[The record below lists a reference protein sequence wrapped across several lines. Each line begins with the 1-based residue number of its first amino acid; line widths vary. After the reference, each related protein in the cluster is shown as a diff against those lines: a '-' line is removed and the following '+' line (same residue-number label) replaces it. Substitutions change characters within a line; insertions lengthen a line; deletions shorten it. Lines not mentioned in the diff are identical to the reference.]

1 VTAPSDPTKRNLP
14 SLPPSADVSRRRFL
28 ALGGSGIAAAI
39 LAACGSSSSSSTD
52 TTAAAAPESVAA
64 DTTPAESTP
73 ADTTPADTTSTETT
87 AAATDTTAAV
97 ATETTPAAAGG
108 LTGGGGGD
116 GTIKIGYVTPTT
128 GPLAPFAGADAFILA
143 GVAAWAKDGVM
154 IGGKSYKIEVL
165 VEDSESKPE
174 TAAAK
179 AGKLINEDGVDLM
192 LVASTP
198 ETTNPVADQAEAAGV
213 PCISTVAPWQP
224 FVIGRGGEPGKKNF
238 EWTYHFFWGLED
250 VVGTFTAMWSKLDTN
265 KAVGGLFPND
275 GDGNAWG
282 DKTVGFPPALEQ
294 QGFKLT
300 DPGRYENGNAD
311 FTAQI
316 TAFKGANAEILTGVV
331 IPPDFPTFWKQAK
344 QQGYTPKAASI
355 GKALLFP
362 QSIQA
367 LGDDG
372 IGLTSEVWWSP
383 SHPYKS
389 SLVGLSAKEVT
400 DAFTAETKQQWT
412 QPTGFVH
419 ALFEVAVAALV
430 KAGSADKAAV
440 RDAIAGLSIDTIVGK
455 VDFAGSPIGNV
466 AKTKLVG
473 GQWRKAETATGYDLV
488 IVDNTG
494 NPDVPTGGSI
504 EPIA

>member
-1 VTAPSDPTKRNLP
+1 MTTDSNDNKPKLP
-14 SLPPSADVSRRRFL
+14 KLPPQPLFTRRRFIV
-28 ALGGSGIAAAI
+28 LGGGGLAAMA
-39 LAACGSSSSSSTD
+39 LAACSSDKSTD
-52 TTAAAAPESVAA
+52 TTAATSETSATA
-64 DTTPAESTP
+64 DTTAENSAATQ
-73 ADTTPADTTSTETT
+73 TSAGPTETT
-87 AAATDTTAAV
+87 AAAAA
-97 ATETTPAAAGG
+97 TRAASSSI
-108 LTGGGGGD
+108 TGGGGGD
-116 GTIKIGYVTPTT
+116 GTIKIGYVTPST
-128 GPLAPFAGADAFILA
+128 GPLAPFAAADAFIISGINEFWKEGLR
-143 GVAAWAKDGVM
+143 V
-154 IGGKSYKIEVL
+154 GGKSYKVQLL

-198 ETTNPVADQAEAAGV
+198 ETTNPVADQCEANGV

-224 FVIGRGGEPGKKNF
+224 YVLGRNGKPGEKNF
-238 EWTYHFFWGLED
+238 KWTYHFFWGLED
-250 VVGTFTAMWSKLDTN
+250 VIATFTSMWGGVNTN
-265 KAVGGLFPND
+265 KTVGGLFPND

-282 DKTVGFPPALEQ
+282 DKTVGFPPALDKG
-294 QGFKLT
+294 GFKLN

-316 TAFKGANAEILTGVV
+316 TAFKDANADIITGVV

-344 QQGYTPKAASI
+344 QQGYTPKVASI

-362 QSIQA
+362 ESIKA

-372 IGLTSEVWWSP
+372 VGLTSEVWWSP

-389 SLVGLSAKEVT
+389 SLTGQSAKDVT
-400 DAFTAETKQQWT
+400 DAYTSSTKQQWT
-412 QPTGFVH
+412 QPTGFAH

-430 KAGSADKAAV
+430 KAGSKDKAAV
-440 RDAIAGLSIDTIVGK
+440 RDAVAGLTLNTIVGT

-473 GQWRKAETATGYDLV
+473 GQWRKAPTATGFDLV
-488 IVDNTG
+488 IVDNSG
-494 NPDVPTGGSI
+494 NPDVPTAGSV
-504 EPIA
+504 EPIAG